1 MKESWRTT
9 GQSLAA
15 SLDGPRFCGFERLQR
30 AIFFAVFM
38 IWSSLVRAI
47 ACVCSVEFRARMLT
61 IIRTR
66 TLPMTLSSSLSGPL
80 VEPRVIRKQYAME
93 MAVERTRLLYQGS
106 LLPTLFMLINGL
118 VCAGLLW
125 SPQRY
130 LLVSI
135 WLIWLLSLVALRVIQ
150 VAAFDSAMPS
160 RQAQPIWR
168 RMFLLGSAISGLT
181 LAAAGIALVPT
192 DSFLQ
197 QAWVFGL
204 IGAATLSASVAYA
217 VSLPAFLSFT
227 LPCLLPAIGYLFWGG
242 DEQQQGWGWLGLI
255 LLGSLSVVAWQV
267 NRLIQRELMRRF
279 QNQALIEHLQ
289 QAQSRSELL
298 NQELAREIEQRRH
311 AEEELR
317 EAQVGLESRVAQR
330 SRELDAANQALSKSE
345 ARLALA
351 LKASELGLWDWNLQ
365 TDEVHH
371 TQLKELF
378 GIEPEFVTAM
388 LSHLKPRLHPLDLPP
403 LRRALVEHL
412 KGRTEDYQIEYRVR
426 HGDGHWVWIEDRGR
440 AVERGAN
447 GRVIRMVGTRRDIS
461 VSKGLEEQR
470 QLAATVF
477 EAASEGIVIFDPDYA
492 LIAVNQAFSRVTG
505 YQIEDLLGRNVVELP
520 CSRDARRHYPAI
532 HQALEQHGSWQG
544 ELVEARKNGELYPQ
558 WLQLNVVRD
567 IRGNVSHI
575 VGFFADLSARRE
587 SEERMRYLTHYDEL
601 TGLANRSLFRERL
614 NEAHQRVR
622 QGGRSLALL
631 HINLDRFKLL
641 NDSLGHEVADQML
654 QKMAR
659 RLVNALPEADTIAR
673 LSGDEFAVLF
683 DAYGN
688 LSSLARVA
696 TRLSTK
702 LRLPLTVEGH
712 ELVVSASMGISML
725 PDNAREISALVSQS
739 NMAMQHAKHLGGNN
753 FQFYTDS
760 LQASTLE
767 RLQLENHLRK
777 AIEEKQLKVFY
788 QPKLCLATG
797 RLNAAEALVRWDHP
811 TMGRVPP
818 GDFIGLAEETGLI
831 GPIGEF
837 VLRQACWQ
845 ACEWQRQGLEP
856 IRVSV
861 NLSVHQLRQGKL
873 VSLVRQVLE
882 ETGLAPHYLEL
893 ELTESQLLD
902 SVEHIIA
909 TFQQLRDLGV
919 KLAID
924 DFGTGYSSLSYL
936 KRIPVDYVKIDQAFI
951 RGLGEGGED
960 AAITRAIIA
969 MAHGLSLKV
978 VAEGVERPEQLEFL
992 KAELCDEVQG
1002 YLISRPVEA
1011 FAVAELLRADNPFA

>member
-1 MKESWRTT
+1 
-9 GQSLAA
+9 
-15 SLDGPRFCGFERLQR
+15 
-30 AIFFAVFM
+30 
-38 IWSSLVRAI
+38 
-47 ACVCSVEFRARMLT
+47 
-61 IIRTR
+61 
-66 TLPMTLSSSLSGPL
+66 
-80 VEPRVIRKQYAME
+80 
-93 MAVERTRLLYQGS
+93 
-106 LLPTLFMLINGL
+106 
-118 VCAGLLW
+118 
-125 SPQRY
+125 
-130 LLVSI
+130 
-135 WLIWLLSLVALRVIQ
+135 
-150 VAAFDSAMPS
+150 
-160 RQAQPIWR
+160 
-168 RMFLLGSAISGLT
+168 
-181 LAAAGIALVPT
+181 
-192 DSFLQ
+192 
-197 QAWVFGL
+197 
-204 IGAATLSASVAYA
+204 
-217 VSLPAFLSFT
+217 
-227 LPCLLPAIGYLFWGG
+227 
-242 DEQQQGWGWLGLI
+242 
-255 LLGSLSVVAWQV
+255 
-267 NRLIQRELMRRF
+267 
-279 QNQALIEHLQ
+279 
-289 QAQSRSELL
+289 
-298 NQELAREIEQRRH
+298 
-311 AEEELR
+311 
-317 EAQVGLESRVAQR
+317 
-330 SRELDAANQALSKSE
+330 
-345 ARLALA
+345 
-351 LKASELGLWDWNLQ
+351 
-365 TDEVHH
+365 
-371 TQLKELF
+371 
-378 GIEPEFVTAM
+378 
-388 LSHLKPRLHPLDLPP
+388 
-403 LRRALVEHL
+403 
-412 KGRTEDYQIEYRVR
+412 
-426 HGDGHWVWIEDRGR
+426 
-440 AVERGAN
+440 
-447 GRVIRMVGTRRDIS
+447 
-461 VSKGLEEQR
+461 
-470 QLAATVF
+470 
-477 EAASEGIVIFDPDYA
+477 
-492 LIAVNQAFSRVTG
+492 
-505 YQIEDLLGRNVVELP
+505 
-520 CSRDARRHYPAI
+520 ARRHYVAI
-532 HQALEQHGSWQG
+532 RHALEQHGSWQG
-544 ELVEARKNGELYPQ
+544 ELVETRKNGELYPQ
-558 WLQLNVVRD
+558 WLQLNAVRD
-567 IRGNVSHI
+567 SRGNVSHI

-614 NEAHQRVR
+614 HEAHQRVR
-622 QGGRSLALL
+622 QGGRRSLALL

-641 NDSLGHEVADQML
+641 NDSLGHEIADQLL
-654 QKMAR
+654 QKMSR

-696 TRLSTK
+696 TRLSSK

-767 RLQLENHLRK
+767 RLQLENQLRK
-777 AIEEKQLKVFY
+777 AIEDKQLKVFY

-797 RLNAAEALVRWDHP
+797 RLNAAEALVRWEHP
-811 TMGRVPP
+811 ILGQVPP

-845 ACEWQRQGLEP
+845 ACEWQREGLEA

-882 ETGLAPHYLEL
+882 ETGLAPHFLEL

-951 RGLGEGGED
+951 RGLGEGSED

-978 VAEGVERPEQLEFL
+978 VAEGVERPEQLTFL
-992 KAELCDEVQG
+992 RAEGCDEVQG

-1011 FAVAELLRADNPFA
+1011 AALAGLLREQAKPF

>member
-1 MKESWRTT
+1 
-9 GQSLAA
+9 
-15 SLDGPRFCGFERLQR
+15 
-30 AIFFAVFM
+30 
-38 IWSSLVRAI
+38 
-47 ACVCSVEFRARMLT
+47 
-61 IIRTR
+61 
-66 TLPMTLSSSLSGPL
+66 MTLSFDLSGPT

-130 LLVSI
+130 FLVSV
-135 WLIWLLSLVALRVIQ
+135 WLVWLLSLVALRVIQ
-150 VAAFDSAMPS
+150 VAAFDSAIPN
-160 RQAQPIWR
+160 RQAQPLWR
-168 RMFLLGSAISGLT
+168 RMFLLGSGLTGLT
-181 LAAAGIALVPT
+181 LAGAGIALVPA
-192 DSFLQ
+192 DNFIQ

-204 IGAATLSASVAYA
+204 IGAAALSASVAYA

-227 LPCLLPAIGYLFWGG
+227 LPCLLPAIAYMFWGG
-242 DEQQQGWGWLGLI
+242 DEQQQGWGWFGLI
-255 LLGSLSVVAWQV
+255 LLGALSVVAWQV
-267 NRLIQRELMRRF
+267 NRLIDRGLMRRF

-289 QAQSRSELL
+289 QAQSSSDQL
-298 NQELAREIEQRRH
+298 NQKLAKEIEQRRR
-311 AEEELR
+311 AENELR
-317 EAQVGLESRVAQR
+317 EIQVDLENRVAQR
-330 SRELDAANQALSKSE
+330 SLELDAANQALSKSE

-371 TQLKELF
+371 TQIQELF
-378 GIEPEFVTAM
+378 GLEPDQVTAI
-388 LSHLKPRLHPLDLPP
+388 LRHLKPRLHPEDLPA
-403 LRRALVEHL
+403 LKRALVEHL

-440 AVERGAN
+440 AVERAEN
-447 GRVIRMVGTRRDIS
+447 GRVLRMVGTRRDIS
-461 VSKGLEEQR
+461 VSKNLEEQR

-477 EAASEGIVIFDPDYA
+477 EAASEGIVIFDPNYV
-492 LIAVNQAFSRVTG
+492 LIAINQAFSRVTG
-505 YQIEDLLGRNVVELP
+505 YAIEDMIGRNVVELP
-520 CSRDARRHYPAI
+520 CSRDARRHYATI
-532 HQALEQHGSWQG
+532 HQALEQQGSWQG
-544 ELVEARKNGELYPQ
+544 ELVETRKNGEMYPQ
-558 WLQLNVVRD
+558 WLQLNAVRD
-567 IRGNVSHI
+567 SRGNVSHI

-601 TGLANRSLFRERL
+601 TGLANRAMFRERL
-614 NEAHQRVR
+614 SEAHQRVR
-622 QGGRSLALL
+622 QGGYRSLALL
-631 HINLDRFKLL
+631 HINLDRFKQL
-641 NDSLGHEVADQML
+641 NDSLGHEVADQLL
-654 QKMAR
+654 QKIAR

-683 DAYGN
+683 NAYGN

-696 TRLSTK
+696 TRLASK
-702 LRLPLTVEGH
+702 LRLPVTIDGH
-712 ELVVSASMGISML
+712 ELVVSASMGISLL
-725 PDNAREISALVSQS
+725 PDSAREISALVSQS

-767 RLQLENHLRK
+767 RLQLENQLRK

-797 RLNAAEALVRWDHP
+797 KLNAAEALVRWDHP

-845 ACEWQRQGLEP
+845 ACEWQRQGLDA

-882 ETGLAPHYLEL
+882 ETGLEPHFLEL

-951 RGLGEGGED
+951 RGLGEGTED

-978 VAEGVERPEQLEFL
+978 VAEGVEHQEQLEFL
-992 KAELCDEVQG
+992 KAERCDEVQG

-1011 FAVAELLRADNPFA
+1011 QVLAVLLRENGVD

>member
-1 MKESWRTT
+1 
-9 GQSLAA
+9 
-15 SLDGPRFCGFERLQR
+15 
-30 AIFFAVFM
+30 
-38 IWSSLVRAI
+38 
-47 ACVCSVEFRARMLT
+47 
-61 IIRTR
+61 
-66 TLPMTLSSSLSGPL
+66 MTPIPDLSGPFM
-80 VEPRVIRKQYAME
+80 EPRVIRQHYAVE

-106 LLPTLFMLINGL
+106 LLPTLFMLLNGL
-118 VCAGLLW
+118 VCTWLLW
-125 SPQRY
+125 SPSRY
-130 LLVSI
+130 LLLSV
-135 WLIWLLSLVALRVIQ
+135 WMVWLLALVALRVIQ
-150 VAAFDSAMPS
+150 VAAFDSAIPS
-160 RQAQPIWR
+160 RQAQPVWQ
-168 RMFLLGSAISGLT
+168 RMFLLGSTVSGLT
-181 LAAAGIALVPT
+181 LACAGIALVPT

-204 IGAATLSASVAYA
+204 IGAAILSASVAYA
-217 VSLPAFLSFT
+217 VSLQAFLSFT
-227 LPCLLPAIGYLFWGG
+227 LPCLLPAIAYLFWGG
-242 DEQQQGWGWLGLI
+242 DEQQRGWGWLGLI
-255 LLGSLSVVAWQV
+255 LLASLSVVAWQV
-267 NRLIQRELMRRF
+267 NRLMRRGLLRRF

-289 QAQSRSELL
+289 DAQNRSGQL
-298 NQELAREIEQRRH
+298 NRELAREIEQRRN
-311 AEEELR
+311 AEEQLR
-317 EAQVGLESRVAQR
+317 QAQTGLEQRVVQR
-330 SRELDAANQALSKSE
+330 SLELDAANQALSKSE

-351 LKASELGLWDWNLQ
+351 LNASELGLWDWNLQ

-371 TQLKELF
+371 TQIRELF
-378 GIEPEFVTAM
+378 GLEPGEVTAM
-388 LSHLKPRLHPLDLPP
+388 LSHLKPRLHPEDLPV
-403 LRRALVEHL
+403 LKRALVEHL
-412 KGRTEDYQIEYRVR
+412 KGRSEDYQVEYRVR
-426 HGDGHWVWIEDRGR
+426 HGAGHWVWIEDRGR
-440 AVERGAN
+440 AVERSPS
-447 GRVIRMVGTRRDIS
+447 GRVLRMAGTRRDIS
-461 VSKGLEEQR
+461 ADKELEVQR
-470 QLAATVF
+470 NLAATVF
-477 EAASEGIVIFDPDYA
+477 EAASEGIVILDPDYV
-492 LIAVNQAFSRVTG
+492 LIAANQAFSQVTG
-505 YQIEDLLGRNVVELP
+505 FQIEDMLGRNVVELS
-520 CSRDARRHYPAI
+520 CSRDAWRHFPLI
-532 HQALEQHGSWQG
+532 HQTLEQHGSWQG
-544 ELVEARKNGELYPQ
+544 ELVETRKNGELYPQ

-567 IRGNVSHI
+567 KRGKVRHI

-614 NEAHQRVR
+614 REAHQRVR

-641 NDSLGHEVADQML
+641 NDSLGHEVADQLL

-673 LSGDEFAVLF
+673 LAGDEFAVLF

-688 LSSLARVA
+688 LSSLTRVA
-696 TRLSTK
+696 TRLLSK
-702 LRLPLTVEGH
+702 LRLPITVEGH

-725 PDNAREISALVSQS
+725 PDSAREVTALVSQA
-739 NMAMQHAKHLGGNN
+739 NMAMAHAKHLGGNN
-753 FQFYTDS
+753 FQFYTES

-767 RLQLENHLRK
+767 RLQLEIQLRK
-777 AIEEKQLKVFY
+777 AIEDDQLMVFY

-797 RLNAAEALVRWDHP
+797 RLNAAEALVRWEHP
-811 TMGRVPP
+811 VLGRVPP

-837 VLRQACWQ
+837 VLRQACRQ
-845 ACEWQRQGLEP
+845 ACQWQRQGLEP

-861 NLSVHQLRQGKL
+861 NLSVYQLRQGKL

-882 ETGLAPHYLEL
+882 ETGLEPHFLEL

-951 RGLGEGGED
+951 RGLAEGGED

-978 VAEGVERPEQLEFL
+978 VAEGVEEPAQLTFLRAEQ
-992 KAELCDEVQG
+992 CDEVQG
-1002 YLISRPVEA
+1002 YLISRPVDA
-1011 FAVAELLRADNPFA
+1011 QDLAQLLQAQSR

>member
-1 MKESWRTT
+1 
-9 GQSLAA
+9 
-15 SLDGPRFCGFERLQR
+15 
-30 AIFFAVFM
+30 
-38 IWSSLVRAI
+38 
-47 ACVCSVEFRARMLT
+47 
-61 IIRTR
+61 
-66 TLPMTLSSSLSGPL
+66 MTLSSDLSGPS
-80 VEPRVIRKQYAME
+80 VEPRVIRKHYATE

-130 LLVSI
+130 FVVSVWLV
-135 WLIWLLSLVALRVIQ
+135 WLLSLVALRVIQ
-150 VAAFDSAMPS
+150 VAAFDSAIPD

-168 RMFLLGSAISGLT
+168 RMFLLGSTMTGLT
-181 LAAAGIALVPT
+181 LAGAGIALVPA
-192 DSFLQ
+192 DNFIE

-227 LPCLLPAIGYLFWGG
+227 LPCLLPAIGFLFWGG
-242 DEQQQGWGWLGLI
+242 DDQARGWGWLGLI

-267 NRLIQRELMRRF
+267 HRLIDRGLLRRF
-279 QNQALIEHLQ
+279 QTQHLIEHLQ
-289 QAQSRSELL
+289 QAQTRSGQL
-298 NQELAREIEQRRH
+298 NQELAREIDHRRCV
-311 AEEELR
+311 EGKLR
-317 EAQVGLESRVAQR
+317 EAQVELEARVAQR
-330 SRELDAANQALSKSE
+330 SLELDAANQALSKSE

-371 TQLKELF
+371 TQIHELF
-378 GIEPEFVTAM
+378 GLAPEYVTA
-388 LSHLKPRLHPLDLPP
+388 LLRDLKPRLHPDDLP
-403 LRRALVEHL
+403 LLKFALVEHL

-440 AVERGAN
+440 AVERSDS

-461 VSKGLEEQR
+461 VSKSLEVQQ

-477 EAASEGIVIFDPDYA
+477 EAASEGIVILDPNYS
-492 LIAVNQAFSRVTG
+492 LIAINQAFSRVTG
-505 YQIEDLLGRNVVELP
+505 YDIDDMLGRNVVELP
-520 CSRDARRHYPAI
+520 CSRDARRHYAAI
-532 HQALEQHGSWQG
+532 RQALEQHGSWQG
-544 ELVEARKNGELYPQ
+544 ELVETRKNGELYPQ

-567 IRGNVSHI
+567 RRGKVSHI

-601 TGLANRSLFRERL
+601 TGLANRSLFRDRL
-614 NEAHQRVR
+614 HEAHQRVR
-622 QGGRSLALL
+622 QGGRRSLALL

-641 NDSLGHEVADQML
+641 NDSLGHEIADQLL
-654 QKMAR
+654 QKMSR
-659 RLVNALPEADTIAR
+659 RLVIALPEADTIAR

-683 DAYGN
+683 DAYGS

-702 LRLPLTVEGH
+702 LRLPLIIDGH

-753 FQFYTDS
+753 FQFYTES

-767 RLQLENHLRK
+767 RLQLENQLRK
-777 AIEEKQLKVFY
+777 AIEEQQLHVFY
-788 QPKLCLATG
+788 QPKLCLETG

-811 TMGRVPP
+811 TIGRVPP

-837 VLRQACWQ
+837 VLRQACLQ
-845 ACEWQRQGLEP
+845 ACEWQRQGLAP

-861 NLSVHQLRQGKL
+861 NLSGHQLRQGKL

-882 ETGLAPHYLEL
+882 ETGLAPYYLEL

-951 RGLGEGGED
+951 RGLGEGSED

-992 KAELCDEVQG
+992 RAEGCDEVQG

-1011 FAVAELLRADNPFA
+1011 TTLAELLRGQEKPA

>member
-1 MKESWRTT
+1 
-9 GQSLAA
+9 
-15 SLDGPRFCGFERLQR
+15 
-30 AIFFAVFM
+30 
-38 IWSSLVRAI
+38 
-47 ACVCSVEFRARMLT
+47 
-61 IIRTR
+61 
-66 TLPMTLSSSLSGPL
+66 MTLSIDLAGPS
-80 VEPRVIRKQYAME
+80 VEPRVIRRQYAME

-106 LLPTLFMLINGL
+106 LLPTLFMLINGM

-130 LLVSI
+130 FLVSV
-135 WLIWLLSLVALRVIQ
+135 WLVWLLSLVALRVIQ
-150 VAAFDSAMPS
+150 VAAFDSAIPN
-160 RQAQPIWR
+160 RQAHPVWR
-168 RMFLLGSAISGLT
+168 RMFLLGSSLTGLT
-181 LAAAGIALVPT
+181 LAGAGIALVPADT
-192 DSFLQ
+192 FIQ

-204 IGAATLSASVAYA
+204 IGAAALSASVAYA

-227 LPCLLPAIGYLFWGG
+227 LPCLLPAIAYLFWGG
-242 DEQQQGWGWLGLI
+242 DEQGQGWGWFGLI
-255 LLGSLSVVAWQV
+255 LLGALSVVAWQV
-267 NRLIQRELMRRF
+267 NRLIDRGLLRRF

-289 QAQSRSELL
+289 QAQSSSDQL
-298 NQELAREIEQRRH
+298 NQKLAREVEQRSC
-311 AEEELR
+311 AEAELR
-317 EAQVGLESRVAQR
+317 KIQAGLEGRVAQR
-330 SRELDAANQALSKSE
+330 SLELDLANQALSKSE

-371 TQLKELF
+371 TQLQELF
-378 GIEPEFVTAM
+378 GLEPELVTAM
-388 LSHLKPRLHPLDLPP
+388 LGHLKPRLHPDDLPA
-403 LRRALVEHL
+403 LKRALVEHL
-412 KGRTEDYQIEYRVR
+412 KGRSEDYQIEYRVR

-440 AVERGAN
+440 AVERGDN
-447 GRVIRMVGTRRDIS
+447 GRVVRMVGTRRNIS
-461 VSKGLEEQR
+461 VSKGLEAQH

-477 EAASEGIVIFDPDYA
+477 EAASEGIVIFDPNYA
-492 LIAVNQAFSRVTG
+492 LIAANQAFSRVTG
-505 YQIEDLLGRNVVELP
+505 YELDDMLGLSVVELP
-520 CSRDARRHYPAI
+520 CSRDARRHYSAI
-532 HQALEQHGSWQG
+532 RQALEQHGSWQG
-544 ELVEARKNGELYPQ
+544 ELVETRKNGELYPQ
-558 WLQLNVVRD
+558 WLQLNAVRD
-567 IRGNVSHI
+567 SRGNVSHI

-587 SEERMRYLTHYDEL
+587 SEERMRFLTHYDEL

-614 NEAHQRVR
+614 REAHQRVR

-641 NDSLGHEVADQML
+641 NDSLGHDIADELL

-659 RLVNALPEADTIAR
+659 RLVSALPEADTIAR

-683 DAYGN
+683 DSYAS
-688 LSSLARVA
+688 LSSLVRVA
-696 TRLSTK
+696 TRLSAK
-702 LRLPLTVEGH
+702 LRLPVNIEGH
-712 ELVVSASMGISML
+712 ELVVNASMGISML

-753 FQFYTDS
+753 FQFYTES

-767 RLQLENHLRK
+767 RLQLENQLRK
-777 AIEEKQLKVFY
+777 AIEKKQLKVFY
-788 QPKLCLATG
+788 QPKLCLASG

-811 TMGRVPP
+811 TRGRVPP
-818 GDFIGLAEETGLI
+818 AEFIGLAEETGLI
-831 GPIGEF
+831 GAIGEF

-882 ETGLAPHYLEL
+882 ETGLAPQYLEL

-902 SVEHIIA
+902 SVEHIIS
-909 TFQQLRDLGV
+909 TFQQLRGLGV

-936 KRIPVDYVKIDQAFI
+936 KRIPVDYVKIDQTFI
-951 RGLGEGGED
+951 RGLGEGQMD

-978 VAEGVERPEQLEFL
+978 VAEGVERREQLEFL
-992 KAELCDEVQG
+992 RRERCDEVQG
-1002 YLISRPVEA
+1002 YLISRPIEA
-1011 FAVAELLRADNPFA
+1011 SGLAELLRGQCAD

>member
-1 MKESWRTT
+1 
-9 GQSLAA
+9 
-15 SLDGPRFCGFERLQR
+15 
-30 AIFFAVFM
+30 
-38 IWSSLVRAI
+38 
-47 ACVCSVEFRARMLT
+47 
-61 IIRTR
+61 
-66 TLPMTLSSSLSGPL
+66 MTLSPSLSGPS

-130 LLVSI
+130 FLVSI

-160 RQAQPIWR
+160 RQAQPVWR
-168 RMFLLGSAISGLT
+168 RMFLLGSAMTGLT
-181 LAAAGIALVPT
+181 LAGAGIALVPT

-267 NRLIQRELMRRF
+267 NRLIQHGLMRRF

-289 QAQSRSELL
+289 QAQSRSEQL

-378 GIEPEFVTAM
+378 GLEPEFVTAM
-388 LSHLKPRLHPLDLPP
+388 LSHLKPRLHPQDLPP

-477 EAASEGIVIFDPDYA
+477 EAASEGIVIFDPNYA

-520 CSRDARRHYPAI
+520 CSRDARRHYSVI
-532 HQALEQHGSWQG
+532 HQALEQQGSWQG

-567 IRGNVSHI
+567 SRGNVSHI

-614 NEAHQRVR
+614 HEAHQRVR

-753 FQFYTDS
+753 FQFYTES

-767 RLQLENHLRK
+767 RLQLENQLRK

-811 TMGRVPP
+811 TLGRVPP
-818 GDFIGLAEETGLI
+818 GDFIGLAEEVGLI
-831 GPIGEF
+831 GAIGEF

-978 VAEGVERPEQLEFL
+978 VAEGVETAQQLAFL
-992 KAELCDEVQG
+992 KAESCDEVQG
-1002 YLISRPVEA
+1002 YLISRPLEA
-1011 FAVAELLRADNPFA
+1011 LAVAELLRADKPFV

>member
-1 MKESWRTT
+1 
-9 GQSLAA
+9 
-15 SLDGPRFCGFERLQR
+15 
-30 AIFFAVFM
+30 
-38 IWSSLVRAI
+38 
-47 ACVCSVEFRARMLT
+47 
-61 IIRTR
+61 
-66 TLPMTLSSSLSGPL
+66 MTLSSSLSGPL

>member
-1 MKESWRTT
+1 
-9 GQSLAA
+9 
-15 SLDGPRFCGFERLQR
+15 
-30 AIFFAVFM
+30 
-38 IWSSLVRAI
+38 
-47 ACVCSVEFRARMLT
+47 
-61 IIRTR
+61 
-66 TLPMTLSSSLSGPL
+66 
-80 VEPRVIRKQYAME
+80 ME

-106 LLPTLFMLINGL
+106 LLPTLFMLLNGL
-118 VCAGLLW
+118 VCAWLLW
-125 SPQRY
+125 SPERY
-130 LLVSI
+130 WLVSV
-135 WLIWLLSLVALRVIQ
+135 WMVWLLALVALRVIQ
-150 VAAFDSAMPS
+150 VAAFDSAIPS
-160 RQAQPIWR
+160 RQAQPVWR
-168 RMFLLGSAISGLT
+168 RMFLLGSAVSGLT
-181 LAAAGIALVPT
+181 LACAGIALMPT
-192 DSFLQ
+192 DNFLQ

-204 IGAATLSASVAYA
+204 IGAAILSASVAYA

-242 DEQQQGWGWLGLI
+242 DEQQRGWGWLGLI
-255 LLGSLSVVAWQV
+255 LLVSLSVVAWQV
-267 NRLIQRELMRRF
+267 NRLIQMGLLRRF

-289 QAQSRSELL
+289 QAQSRSEQLNSELL
-298 NQELAREIEQRRH
+298 REVEQRRR

-330 SRELDAANQALSKSE
+330 SLELDAANQALGKSE

-351 LKASELGLWDWNLQ
+351 LKASQLGLWDWNLQ

-371 TQLKELF
+371 SHIKELF
-378 GIEPEFVTAM
+378 GLEPEFVRAM
-388 LSHLKPRLHPLDLPP
+388 LSHLKPLLHPEDLP
-403 LRRALVEHL
+403 LLKRALVEHL
-412 KGRTEDYQIEYRVR
+412 KGRTEDYLVEYRVR

-440 AVERGAN
+440 AVERGPG
-447 GRVIRMVGTRRDIS
+447 GRVLRMVGTRRDIS
-461 VSKGLEEQR
+461 ASKQQEEQR
-470 QLAATVF
+470 RLAAMVF
-477 EAASEGIVIFDPDYA
+477 EAASEGIVILDPDYLLLA
-492 LIAVNQAFSRVTG
+492 ANQAFSRVTG
-505 YQIEDLLGRNVVELP
+505 YQIEDMLGRNVVDLP
-520 CSRDARRHYPAI
+520 CSRDARRHYPVI

-558 WLQLNVVRD
+558 WLQLNVVRNA
-567 IRGNVSHI
+567 RGNISHI

-614 NEAHQRVR
+614 REAHQRMR
-622 QGGRSLALL
+622 QGGRSLALV

-641 NDSLGHEVADQML
+641 NDSLGHDVADQLL

-683 DAYGN
+683 DAYGS
-688 LSSLARVA
+688 LSSLTRVA
-696 TRLSTK
+696 TRLSAK
-702 LRLPLTVEGH
+702 LRLPITVEGH

-725 PDNAREISALVSQS
+725 PDSAREIPALISQA
-739 NMAMQHAKHLGGNN
+739 NIAMQHAKHLGGNN
-753 FQFYTDS
+753 FQFYTAS

-767 RLQLENHLRK
+767 RLQLENQLRK
-777 AIEEKQLKVFY
+777 AVEERQLKVFY

-811 TMGRVPP
+811 DLGRVPP
-818 GDFIGLAEETGLI
+818 GDFIGLAEEIGLI

-845 ACEWQRQGLEP
+845 ACEWQRQGLP
-856 IRVSV
+856 AIRVSV

-873 VSLVRQVLE
+873 VSQVRSVLE
-882 ETGLAPHYLEL
+882 ETGLAPHFLEL
-893 ELTESQLLD
+893 ELTESHLLD
-902 SVEHIIA
+902 SVEHIVS

-951 RGLGEGGED
+951 RGLSEGGAD

-978 VAEGVERPEQLEFL
+978 VAEGVEHPGQLAFL
-992 KAELCDEVQG
+992 KEQKCDEVQG

-1011 FAVAELLRADNPFA
+1011 EGLAALLRAESL

>member
-1 MKESWRTT
+1 
-9 GQSLAA
+9 
-15 SLDGPRFCGFERLQR
+15 
-30 AIFFAVFM
+30 
-38 IWSSLVRAI
+38 
-47 ACVCSVEFRARMLT
+47 
-61 IIRTR
+61 
-66 TLPMTLSSSLSGPL
+66 MTLSTSLSGPS
-80 VEPRVIRKQYAME
+80 VAPQVIRQQYATQ

-106 LLPTLFMLINGL
+106 LLPTVFMLLNGL
-118 VCAGLLW
+118 VCAALLW

-130 LLVSI
+130 ELVSV
-135 WLIWLLSLVALRVIQ
+135 WLVWLLTLVALRVIQ
-150 VAAFDSAMPS
+150 VAAFDSALPA
-160 RQAQPIWR
+160 RQAQPVWQ
-168 RMFLLGSAISGLT
+168 RMFLLGSAASGLT
-181 LAAAGIALVPT
+181 LGIAGIAVVPT

-217 VSLPAFLSFT
+217 VSLPAFLSFA
-227 LPCLLPAIGYLFWGG
+227 LPCLLPAIGYLFWGSG
-242 DEQQQGWGWLGLI
+242 EQQGWGWLGLI
-255 LLGSLSVVAWQV
+255 LLGLLSVVAWQV
-267 NRLIQRELMRRF
+267 NRLIQRGLLRGF

-289 QAQSRSELL
+289 QSQHRSEQL
-298 NQELAREIEQRRH
+298 NEDLAREIEQRRS
-311 AEEELR
+311 AEEQLR
-317 EAQVGLESRVAQR
+317 QAQVGLEQRVAQR
-330 SRELDAANQALSKSE
+330 SLELDAANQALKKSE
-345 ARLALA
+345 ARLGLA

-378 GIEPEFVTAM
+378 GLEPEYVTAM
-388 LSHLKPRLHPLDLPP
+388 LGHLKPRLHPQDVP
-403 LRRALVEHL
+403 LLKRALVEHL

-426 HGDGHWVWIEDRGR
+426 HEDGHWVWIEDRGR
-440 AVERGAN
+440 AVERTSN

-461 VSKGLEEQR
+461 TRKELEEQR
-470 QLAATVF
+470 RLAATVF
-477 EAASEGIVIFDPDYA
+477 EAASEGIVILDPDYA
-492 LIAVNQAFSRVTG
+492 LIAINQAFSHVTG
-505 YQIEDLLGRNVVELP
+505 YQIEDMLGRNVVELP
-520 CSRDARRHYPAI
+520 CSRDARRHYPVI

-558 WLQLNVVRD
+558 WLQLTAVRD
-567 IRGNVSHI
+567 VRGNVSHI
-575 VGFFADLSARRE
+575 VGFFTDLSARRA
-587 SEERMRYLTHYDEL
+587 SEERMRYLSHYDEL
-601 TGLANRSLFRERL
+601 TGLANRALFRERL
-614 NEAHQRVR
+614 HDAYQRIR

-641 NDSLGHEVADQML
+641 NDSLGHEVADQLL

-696 TRLSTK
+696 TRLSAK
-702 LRLPLTVEGH
+702 LRLPLNIEGH

-725 PDNAREISALVSQS
+725 PDNARDIPALVSQS

-767 RLQLENHLRK
+767 RLQLENQLRK
-777 AIEEKQLKVFY
+777 AIDEHQLKVFY

-845 ACEWQRQGLEP
+845 ACEWQRQGLAP

-951 RGLGEGGED
+951 RGVGEGGED

-978 VAEGVERPEQLEFL
+978 VAEGVEDQRQLDFL
-992 KAELCDEVQG
+992 KAEGCDEVQG

-1011 FAVAELLRADNPFA
+1011 SELGALLGR

>member
-1 MKESWRTT
+1 
-9 GQSLAA
+9 
-15 SLDGPRFCGFERLQR
+15 
-30 AIFFAVFM
+30 
-38 IWSSLVRAI
+38 
-47 ACVCSVEFRARMLT
+47 
-61 IIRTR
+61 
-66 TLPMTLSSSLSGPL
+66 MTLSTNLSGPS
-80 VEPRVIRKQYAME
+80 VEPQVIRKHYAME

-106 LLPTLFMLINGL
+106 LLPTLFMLLNGL
-118 VCAGLLW
+118 VCAWLLW

-130 LLVSI
+130 FLVSI
-135 WLIWLLSLVALRVIQ
+135 WLVWLLTLVALRVIQ
-150 VAAFDSAMPS
+150 VAAFDSAIPD
-160 RQAQPIWR
+160 RQAQPIWQ
-168 RMFLLGSAISGLT
+168 RMFLLGSAVSGLT
-181 LAAAGIALVPT
+181 LAGAGIALVPT

-267 NRLIQRELMRRF
+267 NRLIQRGLLRRF

-289 QAQSRSELL
+289 QAQSRSEQL
-298 NQELAREIEQRRH
+298 NRELAREIEQRRS
-311 AEEELR
+311 AEEQLR
-317 EAQVGLESRVAQR
+317 EAQVGLEGRVAQR
-330 SRELDAANQALSKSE
+330 SLELDVANQALSKSE
-345 ARLALA
+345 ARLGLA

-378 GIEPEFVTAM
+378 GLEPGDVTAM
-388 LSHLKPRLHPLDLPP
+388 LSHLKPRLHPQDLP
-403 LRRALVEHL
+403 LLKRALVEHL
-412 KGRTEDYQIEYRVR
+412 KGRTEDYLIEYRVR

-440 AVERGAN
+440 AVERAQN

-461 VSKGLEEQR
+461 TNKELEEQR
-470 QLAATVF
+470 RLAATVF
-477 EAASEGIVIFDPDYA
+477 EAASEGIVILDPNYA

-505 YQIEDLLGRNVVELP
+505 YRIEDMLGRNVVELP
-520 CSRDARRHYPAI
+520 CSRDARRHYSVI

-614 NEAHQRVR
+614 SEAHQRVR

-641 NDSLGHEVADQML
+641 NDSLGHEVADQLL

-659 RLVNALPEADTIAR
+659 RLVNALPEADSIAR

-696 TRLSTK
+696 TRLATK

-753 FQFYTDS
+753 FQFYTES

-767 RLQLENHLRK
+767 RLQLENQLRK
-777 AIEEKQLKVFY
+777 AIEEQQLTVFY

-797 RLNAAEALVRWDHP
+797 RLNAAEALVRWNHP

-818 GDFIGLAEETGLI
+818 SDFIGLAEETGLI
-831 GPIGEF
+831 GAIGEF

-951 RGLGEGGED
+951 RGLAEGSAD
-960 AAITRAIIA
+960 TAITRAIIA

-992 KAELCDEVQG
+992 KVEGCDEVQG

-1011 FAVAELLRADNPFA
+1011 IKLASLLRGECPW